1 MDFKDPRGVFGPN
14 PMMRTYLL
22 LQLCSEGAPLSEIAE
37 TLEDLGLRP
46 HGEGYDFIYDWG
58 RPATV
63 RESLE
68 FADRLQEALRGKKVY
83 FRVESSE
90 D

>member
-1 MDFKDPRGVFGPN
+1 MLK
-14 PMMRTYLL
+14 TYLL
-22 LQLCSEGAPLSEIAE
+22 LQLSSEGAPLSEIAD
-37 TLEDLGLRP
+37 TLEDLGMRP
-46 HGEGYDFIYDWG
+46 HRDGYDFIYEWG

-90 D
+90 E

>member
-1 MDFKDPRGVFGPN
+1 MGFRPHGGVSPGP
-14 PMMRTYLL
+14 MTMRTYLL
-22 LQLCSEGAPLSEIAE
+22 LQLCSEGAPLGEVAE
-37 TLEDLGLRP
+37 LLEDLGMAP
-46 HGEGYDFIYDWG
+46 HGDGYDFVYDWK

-68 FADRLQEALRGKKVY
+68 FGDRLQEALRGKKVY